1 MILSVPEGEIP
12 RLLSDGGNVAIIFR
26 LLLELC
32 VELNLKNEISQFN
45 SIRIKNERLPGS
57 SDCIKI
63 ALLSVS
69 DKTGLIGIRILR
81 LYPILI

>member
-45 SIRIKNERLPGS
+45 SIRIKNER

>member
-32 VELNLKNEISQFN
+32 VELNLKNQISQFN
-45 SIRIKNERLPGS
+45 SIRIKNERLPQE
-57 SDCIKI
+57 
-63 ALLSVS
+63 AQMVS
-69 DKTGLIGIRILR
+69 K
-81 LYPILI
+81 